1 VEQEGVMSGR
11 ITMEEIARLAG
22 VSKAT
27 VSRVV
32 NGKEGVGDAKRTQI
46 QNLLEELKYDMD
58 SNLPVMAARMRLKT
72 VALIIPDI
80 TNPFFGEMA
89 RAIGTRMNEKG
100 YSLLLGD
107 SLFSTEM
114 EGKWIRDFVSKKVD
128 GIIIAP
134 VGDKPS
140 KDFGLMDKFHIPC
153 VFLDNYLEG
162 VPNKGIVTTDN
173 ELAVYMACEHFF
185 YSGVKKIAFISG
197 KGKSRVAGDRLKG
210 YRTAMTQFGI
220 PFEKELVRAGDY
232 TVSSGYKAI
241 LEMESAGLD
250 YSAVICANDLM
261 ALGAINALKELSY
274 RIPEDVQVI
283 GYDNMFFS
291 QYITP
296 ALSTIQHPIIEMG
309 RIAAD
314 FMLQALED
322 KSEAYPFVKL
332 KTRLLLRQTTR

>member
-1 VEQEGVMSGR
+1 MEQEGVMSGR

-185 YSGVKKIAFISG
+185 NSGVKK
-197 KGKSRVAGDRLKG
+197 K
-210 YRTAMTQFGI
+210 
-220 PFEKELVRAGDY
+220 
-232 TVSSGYKAI
+232 
-241 LEMESAGLD
+241 
-250 YSAVICANDLM
+250 
-261 ALGAINALKELSY
+261 
-274 RIPEDVQVI
+274 
-283 GYDNMFFS
+283 
-291 QYITP
+291 
-296 ALSTIQHPIIEMG
+296 
-309 RIAAD
+309 
-314 FMLQALED
+314 
-322 KSEAYPFVKL
+322 
-332 KTRLLLRQTTR
+332 

>member
-1 VEQEGVMSGR
+1 MEQEGVMSGR

-80 TNPFFGEMA
+80 TNPFFEEMA

-173 ELAVYMACEHFF
+173 VTGSIY
-185 YSGVKKIAFISG
+185 
-197 KGKSRVAGDRLKG
+197 
-210 YRTAMTQFGI
+210 
-220 PFEKELVRAGDY
+220 
-232 TVSSGYKAI
+232 
-241 LEMESAGLD
+241 GL
-250 YSAVICANDLM
+250 
-261 ALGAINALKELSY
+261 
-274 RIPEDVQVI
+274 
-283 GYDNMFFS
+283 
-291 QYITP
+291 
-296 ALSTIQHPIIEMG
+296 
-309 RIAAD
+309 
-314 FMLQALED
+314 
-322 KSEAYPFVKL
+322 
-332 KTRLLLRQTTR
+332 

>member
-1 VEQEGVMSGR
+1 MSGR

-114 EGKWIRDFVSKKVD
+114 EGKWIRDFVSKK
-128 GIIIAP
+128 
-134 VGDKPS
+134 S
-140 KDFGLMDKFHIPC
+140 
-153 VFLDNYLEG
+153 
-162 VPNKGIVTTDN
+162 
-173 ELAVYMACEHFF
+173 
-185 YSGVKKIAFISG
+185 
-197 KGKSRVAGDRLKG
+197 
-210 YRTAMTQFGI
+210 
-220 PFEKELVRAGDY
+220 
-232 TVSSGYKAI
+232 
-241 LEMESAGLD
+241 
-250 YSAVICANDLM
+250 
-261 ALGAINALKELSY
+261 
-274 RIPEDVQVI
+274 
-283 GYDNMFFS
+283 
-291 QYITP
+291 
-296 ALSTIQHPIIEMG
+296 
-309 RIAAD
+309 
-314 FMLQALED
+314 
-322 KSEAYPFVKL
+322 
-332 KTRLLLRQTTR
+332 

>member
-1 VEQEGVMSGR
+1 MEQEGVMSGR

-114 EGKWIRDFVSKKVD
+114 E
-128 GIIIAP
+128 
-134 VGDKPS
+134 
-140 KDFGLMDKFHIPC
+140 
-153 VFLDNYLEG
+153 
-162 VPNKGIVTTDN
+162 
-173 ELAVYMACEHFF
+173 
-185 YSGVKKIAFISG
+185 
-197 KGKSRVAGDRLKG
+197 
-210 YRTAMTQFGI
+210 
-220 PFEKELVRAGDY
+220 
-232 TVSSGYKAI
+232 
-241 LEMESAGLD
+241 
-250 YSAVICANDLM
+250 
-261 ALGAINALKELSY
+261 
-274 RIPEDVQVI
+274 
-283 GYDNMFFS
+283 
-291 QYITP
+291 
-296 ALSTIQHPIIEMG
+296 
-309 RIAAD
+309 
-314 FMLQALED
+314 
-322 KSEAYPFVKL
+322 
-332 KTRLLLRQTTR
+332 